1 MIARQFVDG
10 SLTVQA
16 GGNDLTFPHHDLGAG
31 HTWAVSDRP
40 HAKHYA
46 HTGMV
51 GLDGHKMSK
60 SRGNLVLVS
69 RLRAAGEDANAI
81 RLAIMGQHYRSD
93 WFWTDELLEHAK
105 ARLDT
110 YRHAVSVA
118 EGREGASDEAAVE
131 LLAAV
136 REALGEDL
144 NAPAALAA
152 VDAWAVK
159 ALADTTV
166 GGGALVRD
174 VLAARLGVVL

>member
-1 MIARQFVDG
+1 MSCWVREG
-10 SLTVQA
+10 SP
-16 GGNDLTFPHHDLGAG
+16 GHH
-31 HTWAVSDRP
+31 
-40 HAKHYA
+40 
-46 HTGMV
+46 
-51 GLDGHKMSK
+51 
-60 SRGNLVLVS
+60 
-69 RLRAAGEDANAI
+69 
-81 RLAIMGQHYRSD
+81 
-93 WFWTDELLEHAK
+93 
-105 ARLDT
+105 
-110 YRHAVSVA
+110 RHAVSVA

-174 VLAARLGVVL
+174 ILAARLGWSSKMASSVMEELYAFRPYDREAVDALAAEMLAEVRAYEAQKEA